1 MKHFIV
7 QSTYIAPADKRDA
20 ILAEHR
26 AFLQIGYDQGMLL
39 ASGPQEPRVGGI
51 IVARAE
57 SREIV
62 ERFFTGDPFHQQ
74 GIATYQFTEFL
85 PVMHQPFLKEWVK
98 A

>member
-7 QSTYIAPADKRDA
+7 QTTYLVPAEKRA
-20 ILAEHR
+20 TVVGEHR

-39 ASGPQEPRVGGI
+39 ASGPQEPSVGGI

-57 SREIV
+57 SREIL
-62 ERFFTGDPFHQQ
+62 EKFFLDDPFQLQ
-74 GIATYQFTEFL
+74 GIASYQFTEFL
-85 PVMHQPFLKEWVK
+85 PVKHQPFLKEWIG